1 MIIQRGHHRARIVKG
16 WAFRNHSYEVNKAI
30 LKFLETGNT
39 DDLPE
44 EYKRKDYSIYLTR
57 T

>member
-16 WAFRNHSYEVNKAI
+16 WVFRNHSYEVNKAI